1 MQAVLIGDSLH
12 FSIIKLDLLVII
24 NTAPLNKPQ
33 PLREPEAMAIA

>member
-24 NTAPLNKPQ
+24 TLPRQTSLSLFVNQKLWP
-33 PLREPEAMAIA
+33 